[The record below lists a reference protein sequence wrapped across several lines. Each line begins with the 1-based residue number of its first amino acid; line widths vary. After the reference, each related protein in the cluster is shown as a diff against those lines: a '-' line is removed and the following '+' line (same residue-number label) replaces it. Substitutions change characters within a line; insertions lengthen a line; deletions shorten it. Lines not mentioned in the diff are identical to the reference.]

1 MTPRRQPTVTRSHSH
16 LNLGG
21 NLKPLSEMPDY
32 KVEPGDPDPRGWT
45 VVSTDGRSIGRVEDL
60 VIDTSAMKVRHL
72 IVSPAHGASSDSST
86 GTMLLDTNEV
96 DVRDDDHQIVARS
109 LPSGYAAASA
119 ATTDRSTAARGS
131 ERDRATLTR
140 SEEELNIGK
149 REVSRGEARVSK
161 HVETEHVS
169 QPVTRRR
176 EEVVIERRP
185 VEAGARAD
193 ATIDGSGEIHVP
205 LTEEEVVVEKRPVVK
220 EELIVGKRVVEERD
234 VVETEVRREKFDI
247 DEDSTSGR
255 SNRGN
260 RGEGR

>member
-1 MTPRRQPTVTRSHSH
+1 VTRAYSH
-16 LNLGG
+16 LKFSE
-21 NLKPLSEMPDY
+21 NLKPLSELPDY

-45 VVSTDGRSIGRVEDL
+45 VVTADGRSIGRVEDL
-60 VIDTSAMKVRHL
+60 VIDTSAMKVRQL
-72 IVSPAHGASSDSST
+72 IVAPTHGASSDST
-86 GTMLLDTNEV
+86 GTVLLNTSEV
-96 DVRDDDHQIVARS
+96 DVRNDSHQILARS
-109 LPSGYAAASA
+109 LPSGFAAAGA
-119 ATTDRSTAARGS
+119 AVPDRNTPARGTT

-193 ATIDGSGEIHVP
+193 ASISESGEIHVP
-205 LTEEEVVVEKRPVVK
+205 LMEEEVVVEKRPVVK
-220 EELIVGKRVVEERD
+220 EELIVGKRTVEERD
-234 VVETEVRREKFDI
+234 VVETDVRREKFDI
-247 DEDSTSGR
+247 DEGSTPGP
-255 SNRGN
+255 SNRGS
-260 RGEGR
+260 RGQGR